1 MLARAPDNETDN
13 GPKSRGTERF
23 CVVTR
28 AVKPTGE
35 MIRFVVGP
43 DGSVV
48 PDLKPSLPGRGVWV
62 TGTREALTEGL
73 RRKVFARGFKA
84 EVKTAPDL
92 AELTEVLLA
101 RSALDALAIAGKAG
115 IVVSGFAKVET
126 ALMQGPVAA
135 LLHARDA
142 AADGVRKIEAI
153 LRRTGGGE
161 GGGNGGEIV
170 IGEFSTGELDLALGR
185 SNVVHAAL
193 LAGPAGRTFL
203 TRLQRLRRF
212 RAGDTGKPAH
222 GTTRHDTARRLE
234 SE

>member
-1 MLARAPDNETDN
+1 
-13 GPKSRGTERF
+13 
-23 CVVTR
+23 
-28 AVKPTGE
+28 

-62 TGTREALTEGL
+62 TGTRDALAEGV

-84 EVKTAPDL
+84 DVKTAPDL
-92 AELTEVLLA
+92 AELTEALLA
-101 RSALDALAIAGKAG
+101 KSALDALAIAGKAG
-115 IVVSGFAKVET
+115 IVVSGFTKVEA
-126 ALMQGPVAA
+126 ALARGQVAA
-135 LLHARDA
+135 ILHASDA
-142 AADGVRKIEAI
+142 AADGVRKIGAI
-153 LRRTGGGE
+153 LHRGSGE
-161 GGGNGGEIV
+161 DGGNGGEIV
-170 IGEFSTGELDLALGR
+170 IDEFTTGELDLALGR

-222 GTTRHDTARRLE
+222 GTTRHDNARRLNRNE
-234 SE
+234 